1 MVSWRG
7 VFGRRRRSGP
17 EKAGYGQRP
26 QPVPDGMDEMLAKTH
41 GGLGTF
47 DMDGTDVPLILFDTA
62 RFQDVMGW
70 YQTSTDV
77 GRGSS
82 IKTDLNIMQDYVGHV
97 FVETVLTFSNG
108 EVLKVLI
115 NANQNLKFFKDLAS
129 SGVLALGQSNGG
141 GEGFF
146 MIQLPQLQKAQD
158 ALRMIEDGLAAGS
171 GR

>member
-1 MVSWRG
+1 MASWRDM
-7 VFGRRRRSGP
+7 FGRRRRSGP

-26 QPVPDGMDEMLAKTH
+26 QPVPDGMDEMMARTH
-41 GGLGTF
+41 DGLGTF
-47 DMDGTDVPLILFDTA
+47 DMDGTAVPLIIFDAA
-62 RFQDVMGW
+62 RFQDVTGW
-70 YQTSTDV
+70 YQTSADT

-82 IKTDLNIMQDYVGHV
+82 IKTDLNIMQDYMGHV

-115 NANQNLKFFKDLAS
+115 NANQNLNFFKDLAR
-129 SGVLALGQSNGG
+129 SGVLALGQSDGEGG
-141 GEGFF
+141 GVF

-158 ALRMIEDGLAAGS
+158 ALKMIEDGLAAGG